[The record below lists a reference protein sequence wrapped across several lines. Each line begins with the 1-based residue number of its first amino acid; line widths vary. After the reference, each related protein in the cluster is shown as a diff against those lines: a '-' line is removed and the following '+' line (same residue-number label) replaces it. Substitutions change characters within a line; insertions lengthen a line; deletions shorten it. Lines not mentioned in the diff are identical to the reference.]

1 MAAATTGGDEVRERI
16 APSTQHM
23 PQKSP
28 HEAPLVSG
36 AALNC
41 IYTMWRRDLL
51 RYIRD
56 RSRIIASLGQPI
68 LFLFVFGAGL
78 SHAIS
83 SVGSTGNNQAGLTY
97 VQFMF
102 PGIIAMAVLFTSIS
116 SAISVVWD
124 REFGFLK
131 EVLVAPAPRWA
142 VATGKALGG
151 STTAVFQGIVLLI
164 LAPLVGIRLTPLAVA
179 LLLPTMFLLAFA
191 LSMLG
196 LFIAAQ
202 LKTLESFQM
211 VMNFLL
217 MPLFF
222 LSGALFPLANLPG
235 WLAVLTHID
244 PVSYGVD
251 AIRRIVLTQSGVPQ
265 NVVNQLGITLFGFS
279 LNVVV
284 DVAFIV
290 AFAAIMTACAVM
302 AFSRQE

>member
-1 MAAATTGGDEVRERI
+1 MAATTTGGDELRERI
-16 APSTQHM
+16 ATSTQE
-23 PQKSP
+23 KSP
-28 HEAPLVSG
+28 HGVPLVRG
-36 AALNC
+36 AAINC

-83 SVGSTGNNQAGLTY
+83 SVGSTGNSQAGLTY

-265 NVVNQLGITLFGFS
+265 NVVNQLGITLFGYS
-279 LNVVV
+279 LNVVI